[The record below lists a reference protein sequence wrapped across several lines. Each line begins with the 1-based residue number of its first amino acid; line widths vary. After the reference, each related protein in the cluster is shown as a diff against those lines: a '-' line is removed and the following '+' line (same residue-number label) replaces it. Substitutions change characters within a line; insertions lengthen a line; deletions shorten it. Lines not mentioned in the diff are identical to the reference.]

1 MKRKLFKVF
10 MVTFLVTAA
19 VIGVIKYRSYR
30 QTKLAQQQA
39 EQQRQEQQRID
50 QAKAAEAAR
59 LAAIE
64 AQRRH
69 IKVLVT
75 PFENGAAAQSL
86 SALSLGIPAHI
97 AERLEDDPYI
107 EPLNG
112 PLVLTDQQAQLVT
125 PKGKEFDL
133 AKANQLAIARGATH
147 FLTGRFYGQ
156 VWTWTFEAMLYKSA
170 PTGPIL
176 VGSGKSFGDL
186 TDLVPTASGKMV
198 RTNSAANIFTLLGK
212 AVDGAFAQATFP
224 LEPPTSKAVAT
235 PPTPDAFAFLKL
247 ARAYVRYFANVSE
260 DGVDDTAIGLAKVA
274 AIIDP
279 KQSEAQRLYAALLL
293 ADEQVKLA
301 RIHYEFAIEA
311 RPRDV
316 RSLVQLG
323 KLELDADNADIAAGY
338 LKRATEVRPNDGDN
352 FYWYATAQLKLGKT
366 DEAIFS
372 LEKARTLQWWHAP
385 ARKELANQYARRHRY
400 REAAAELDV
409 VANRILTNDPEPV
422 YLEAACLRAADDRN
436 AAGLVLWQAK
446 DRFPGESRMWKFRGD
461 LFMHDGDV
469 ERAMQEYRVAYSK
482 APNDA
487 RLKAILY
494 GTPGSAVPLGGD
506 TLLQTIGSATNDSAT
521 VETSRSG
528 YQKAVND
535 AIADLH
541 YNAEKACVDGGASS
555 SALLA
560 QQLGQQHQD
569 VGTRFV
575 NASARISRALKDG
588 EGSALTPDEATAADK
603 VMTASAKSQ
612 IDSREM
618 RGQYMGVF
626 VPLYRRF
633 KCETYDGPL
642 KANTVE
648 DIDRRNLDRQ
658 VTLPPVPVP
667 PTLMSFTP
675 QLDVEE
681 GRVIRF
687 IVDNKDGTKEQVLTL
702 DDKELGTVLP
712 GRQLTFSTEFGYHRL
727 CLLPKGSKCG
737 DDATLRVP
745 FIHDGWTI
753 RVRNLKQPA
762 K

>member
-1 MKRKLFKVF
+1 MKKQIFRIVIAAFVVALASFGV
-10 MVTFLVTAA
+10 VT
-19 VIGVIKYRSYR
+19 YRTWHLAK
-30 QTKLAQQQA
+30 QTQQLA
-39 EQQRQEQQRID
+39 EQQRALQQKTEAD
-50 QAKAAEAAR
+50 AKALADAAR
-59 LAAIE
+59 AIE

-86 SALSLGIPAHI
+86 SALSLGIPTHI

-107 EPLNG
+107 EPING

-125 PKGKEFDL
+125 PKGKDYDL
-133 AKANQLAIARGATH
+133 AKANQLAMNRGASH

-156 VWTWTFEAMLYKSA
+156 VWTWTFEAHLYKA
-170 PTGPIL
+170 AAIGPIL
-176 VGSGKSFGDL
+176 VGSGKAFGDL
-186 TDLVPTASGKMV
+186 TGLVPTASGKTV
-198 RTNSAANIFTLLGK
+198 RTNSAANIFMLLGK
-212 AVDGAFAQATFP
+212 AVDGAFASATFP
-224 LEPPTSKAVAT
+224 LEPQTSKAVAT

-247 ARAYVRYFANVSE
+247 SRAYVRYFTNVSE

-293 ADEQVKLA
+293 ADEEVKLA

-316 RSLVQLG
+316 RSLMALG
-323 KLELDADNADIAAGY
+323 KLELDAGNADIASGY
-338 LKRATEVRPNDGDN
+338 LKRATEVRPKDGDT
-352 FYWYATAQLKLGKT
+352 FYWYAMARLKLGKT
-366 DEAIFS
+366 DEAIAS
-372 LEKARTLQWWHAP
+372 LEKARDLQWWHAP
-385 ARKELANQYARRHRY
+385 ARKELANQYALRHRY
-400 REAAAELDV
+400 REAAAELEV

-422 YLEAACLRAADDRN
+422 FLQAACLRAAGDRA

-446 DRFPGESRMWKFRGD
+446 RRFPGESRIWKFRGD
-461 LFMHDGDV
+461 LFLHDGNI
-469 ERAMQEYRVAYSK
+469 ERATSEYRVAYSK
-482 APNDA
+482 ARNDA
-487 RLKAILY
+487 RLKAILGY
-494 GTPGSAVPLGGD
+494 ETGGPVPLGGD
-506 TLLQTIGSATNDSAT
+506 TLLQTVGSVTNDAVI
-521 VETSRSG
+521 VETARSG
-528 YQKAVND
+528 FQRAVND
-535 AIADLH
+535 AVADLH
-541 YNAEKACVDGGASS
+541 YNAEKACLDGGASS

-560 QQLGQQHQD
+560 QKLGQQHQEI
-569 VGTRFV
+569 GTRFV
-575 NASARISRALKDG
+575 NDSTRISRALKDG
-588 EGSALTPDEATAADK
+588 EGSALTPDELVAAEK
-603 VMTASAKSQ
+603 AIASSAVSQ
-612 IDSREM
+612 RDSREM

-626 VPLYRRF
+626 IPLYRRF
-633 KCETYDGPL
+633 KCETYDGPI
-642 KANTVE
+642 KAATVA
-648 DIDRRNLDRQ
+648 DIDRRDADRQ
-658 VTLPPVPVP
+658 VSLPPVPIP

-687 IVDNKDGTKEQVLTL
+687 LVDNKEGTKEQVLTL

-737 DDATLRVP
+737 DAATLRVP

-753 RVRNLKQPA
+753 RVRNLKTA